1 MKLAAGVKPDNF
13 GEISLT
19 NLYSSITGM
28 VENSPMYLFL
38 TPGKNSNGLYE
49 LSFLRGVA
57 PRTYRLTITTSEI
70 SPYSPNH
77 LVGLGWKV

>member
-28 VENSPMYLFL
+28 DEKLAHVSIL

-57 PRTYRLTITTSEI
+57 PRTYRLTITPSEI